1 MGARAPV
8 RSRLVEE
15 NAMAGSRFH
24 AHRPSGEDQAAG
36 ARAAVPGAFWVIA
49 YLFTVIMVGTTL
61 PTALYG
67 IYQERWHFSSGIVT
81 LIYAVYAGGVLAALL
96 LAGRASDQVGRRPVL
111 WVAAGMSLL
120 STVVFITAPA
130 LGWLFPARVLSGF
143 SAGLT
148 TGTATAALADLAGP
162 ANARKASMVATAVN
176 LGGLGLG
183 PLVAGL
189 FAQYGPD
196 PTTLVFETY
205 LAPVALA
212 AALLLLVPE
221 TVTARRPL
229 RLRFAGFGIPEGA
242 RSRFVAAGLAVFAA
256 LSLLGLFTALAPTF
270 LSSVLHQ
277 HNIAANS
284 AIVTLM
290 FACAT
295 LTQLGLASRPP
306 SLSMRLGLGTFPVGL
321 ALIVIALWQASLAI
335 LLVGTVVGGA
345 AIGGAFIGS
354 LRLAQ
359 HLAPP
364 DKRGQVVST
373 YFIFGY
379 VGLTIPVI
387 AVGFSS
393 EHIGILAAVF
403 WCSLFIAAVAAYSF
417 GVITRK
423 V

>member
-1 MGARAPV
+1 
-8 RSRLVEE
+8 
-15 NAMAGSRFH
+15 MAGFRVH
-24 AHRPSGEDQAAG
+24 AHRPGGEAQAAG
-36 ARAAVPGAFWVIA
+36 ERAAGEREAVPRAAFRVVA

-67 IYQERWHFSSGIVT
+67 IYQAKWHFSSGIVT
-81 LIYAVYAGGVLAALL
+81 LIYAVYAAGVLAALL
-96 LAGRASDQVGRRPVL
+96 LAGRSSDQVGRRPVL
-111 WVAAGMSLL
+111 WAAAGMSLL
-120 STVVFITAPA
+120 STVVFITAPG

-148 TGTATAALADLAGP
+148 AGTATATLADLAGP
-162 ANARKASMVATAVN
+162 SGARKASMVATAVN

-183 PLVAGL
+183 PLVAGF

-196 PTTLVFETY
+196 PTTLVFEVY

-212 AALLLLVPE
+212 AALLFLVPE
-221 TVTARRPL
+221 TVGGRRPL
-229 RLRFAGFGIPEGA
+229 RLRFAGFGIPANA

-256 LSLLGLFTALAPTF
+256 FSLLGLFTALAPTF
-270 LSSVLHQ
+270 LGSVLHQ
-277 HNIAANS
+277 HNLAADG
-284 AIVTLM
+284 AVVTLM
-290 FACAT
+290 FGCAT
-295 LTQLGLASRPP
+295 LTQLGLASRRP
-306 SLSMRLGLGTFPVGL
+306 SLSMRSGLAVFPVGL

-354 LRLAQ
+354 LQLAQ
-359 HLAPP
+359 RLAPP

-373 YFIFGY
+373 YFTFGY

-417 GVITRK
+417 GVVTRK